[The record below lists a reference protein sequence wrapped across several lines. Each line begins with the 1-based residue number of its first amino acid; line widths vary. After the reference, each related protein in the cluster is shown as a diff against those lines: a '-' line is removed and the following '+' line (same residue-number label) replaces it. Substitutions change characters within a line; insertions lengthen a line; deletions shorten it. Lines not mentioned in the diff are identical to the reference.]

1 MDDKLLSISQAT
13 KFLNISRASIDRWQ
27 AKGLIS
33 PTYTPGGHRRFKK
46 SDLLHVLGLKEE
58 THPEN
63 RAVIYARV
71 STRKQAETG
80 NLVRQEERLI
90 AYAVKSGYQVV
101 LTVTEIASG
110 LNERRKK
117 LNKALQ
123 MFVEGKA
130 DILVIEFEDR
140 LARFGYKFIEM
151 LISSHGGR
159 IDVVQSNPE
168 MTPNEELVNDLI
180 SIVTSFSA
188 RIYGQRGGQV
198 AKKVKAVLRESLD
211 DS

>member
-58 THPEN
+58 TPSKN

-117 LNKALQ
+117 LNKALR
-123 MFVEGKA
+123 MFVEGEGK
-130 DILVIEFEDR
+130 
-140 LARFGYKFIEM
+140 
-151 LISSHGGR
+151 
-159 IDVVQSNPE
+159 
-168 MTPNEELVNDLI
+168 EL
-180 SIVTSFSA
+180 
-188 RIYGQRGGQV
+188 
-198 AKKVKAVLRESLD
+198 
-211 DS
+211 